1 MRVSAVVCAK
11 NEEKYIERCLKC
23 LKEQTLRPEIIVVD
37 GHSTDKTVSIA
48 KNYADK
54 IVKDNKKGVAD
65 ARNVGWKTAKGD
77 IIAYCDADCI
87 PPKNWIENISKL
99 MNGNICIGGPLY
111 PYDGDSLMKIAYKFW
126 TDFSTRFYGFLG
138 LQYIWGSNMV
148 LKKEILKKYP
158 FRTNILED
166 YDLAR
171 RIKKTGKIRYFKE
184 LLMPVSSRRMKYGFH
199 ITMFKYYARNFLRI
213 RFGYKERA
221 KAYWK
226 IIEK

>member
-1 MRVSAVVCAK
+1 MNISVVVCAK

-37 GHSTDKTVSIA
+37 GHSKDKTVSIA

-54 IVKDNKKGVAD
+54 IVKDNKKGIAD
-65 ARNVGWKTAKGD
+65 ARNLGWKTAKGD

-138 LQYIWGSNMV
+138 IQYIWGSNVALKKEV
-148 LKKEILKKYP
+148 LKKHP

-171 RIKKTGKIRYFKE
+171 RIKRVGKIRFLKE

-199 ITMFKYYARNFLRI
+199 ITMFKYYVRNYLRI
-213 RFGYKERA
+213 RFGYKE
-221 KAYWK
+221 KAETYWK
-226 IIEK
+226 VIEN